1 MIWSMYQL
9 SSFEAVRAATDE
21 PMLQWAAQALT
32 SDYPHAAG
40 AAWQHGGAV
49 AVHAPD
55 LNRND
60 RLACTGPPDDAAEL
74 LSAVMPELPAERLRP
89 LAATPLAHRVATRLD
104 LEVRATFGWM
114 DLVADPPTQRT
125 GAARW
130 LAADEEGE
138 VTALLHTANPRSY
151 LFPGDPGV
159 RRWAGIR
166 DAEGALVAAGADSW
180 PAPGV
185 RFIAGVAT
193 HPERR
198 GRGLSTELCAF
209 LTRELAREGLVTLMV
224 DADNPAA
231 LKVYRRLGFDYRAVT
246 ALAAPVRS
254 PRPQEVG

>member
-1 MIWSMYQL
+1 MHQL

-21 PMLQWAAQALT
+21 PLLRWAAQALT
-32 SDYPHAAG
+32 PDYPHAAG
-40 AAWQHGGAV
+40 SAWQHGGAV

-55 LNRND
+55 LSRND
-60 RLACTGPPDDAAEL
+60 RLACTGPPDDVAEL
-74 LSAVMPELPAERLRP
+74 LSSVVPDLPGERLRP
-89 LAATPLAHRVATRLD
+89 LAATPLAHQVATRLE

-114 DLVADPPTQRT
+114 DLVADAPAQDA

-130 LAADEEGE
+130 LTADEEDE
-138 VTALLHTANPRSY
+138 VTALLQTANPRSY
-151 LFPGDPGV
+151 LFPGDPGA

-166 DAEGALVAAGADSW
+166 DEDGVLVAAGADSW
-180 PAPGV
+180 PAPDV
-185 RFIAGVAT
+185 RFLSGVAT

-198 GRGLSTELCAF
+198 GRGLSTALCAF
-209 LTRELAREGLVTLMV
+209 LTRELAREGRVALMV

-254 PRPQEVG
+254 RHPQEVG